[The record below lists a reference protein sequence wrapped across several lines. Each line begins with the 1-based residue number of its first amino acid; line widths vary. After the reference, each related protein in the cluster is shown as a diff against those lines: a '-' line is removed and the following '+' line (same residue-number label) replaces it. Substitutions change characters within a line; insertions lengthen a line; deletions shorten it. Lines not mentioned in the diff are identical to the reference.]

1 VGFIEISFIL
11 LKARKKA
18 DGRLR
23 AVRGSLTARVV
34 WRAVGINEITFEQLM
49 LKPDI
54 SKSYH
59 HLIIKSLKV
68 TASKLCN

>member
-1 VGFIEISFIL
+1 MGFIEISFIL

-49 LKPDI
+49 LK
-54 SKSYH
+54 
-59 HLIIKSLKV
+59 
-68 TASKLCN
+68 T